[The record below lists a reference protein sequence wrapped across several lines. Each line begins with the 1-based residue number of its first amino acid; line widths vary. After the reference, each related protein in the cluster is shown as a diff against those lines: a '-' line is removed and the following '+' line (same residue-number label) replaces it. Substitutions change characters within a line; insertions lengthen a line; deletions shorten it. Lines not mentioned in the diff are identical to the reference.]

1 MNALT
6 SSTHRNSR
14 PKLVNP
20 LSRKPFVEPIENFH
34 RESVFQLRNNAADPS
49 FKNRNPALDSST
61 STNYWFRAIYIEK
74 INWNCD
80 DSYNFASFQSE
91 RNNRILKRIPKNP
104 INFVEKFRIVH
115 ENEDRRQREFKPRR
129 SRIASRINNYFVI
142 VYTDQ
147 GFVRQN

>member
-1 MNALT
+1 MQLILL
-6 SSTHRNSR
+6 SKIEIPPSIR
-14 PKLVNP
+14 PRP
-20 LSRKPFVEPIENFH
+20 RIIGFA
-34 RESVFQLRNNAADPS
+34 R
-49 FKNRNPALDSST
+49 
-61 STNYWFRAIYIEK
+61 YIQK